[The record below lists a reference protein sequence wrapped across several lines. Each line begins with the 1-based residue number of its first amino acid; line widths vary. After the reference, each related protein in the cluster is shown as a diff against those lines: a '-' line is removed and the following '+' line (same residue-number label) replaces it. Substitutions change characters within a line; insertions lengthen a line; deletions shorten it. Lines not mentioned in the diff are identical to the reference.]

1 MSSTNPR
8 EIPSV
13 PGVNGPV
20 SPTIPVADP
29 PPVAD
34 APADAPADV
43 PPAKSRRRAA
53 GDKAPGAGKTGR
65 PSKDDVLQKQ
75 IADFVAVAF
84 GMGSAVT
91 AGTDGVG
98 APGSVSADFAI
109 VANQAQPLAAALV
122 KVSKTNP
129 AVRKALEMAVSTG
142 AYSELATVVLAGIA
156 LPIMANHQLLPPAI
170 GGIYGAA
177 ASATPTP

>member
-1 MSSTNPR
+1 MSSPTATAPG
-8 EIPSV
+8 PV
-13 PGVNGPV
+13 PGDSGPV
-20 SPTIPVADP
+20 SPTLPIDP
-29 PPVAD
+29 PPAPAKD
-34 APADAPADV
+34 APAAADVAPAK
-43 PPAKSRRRAA
+43 PRRRAA

-84 GMGSAVT
+84 GMGAAVT

-98 APGSVSADFAI
+98 TPGSVSADFVI
-109 VANQAQPLAAALV
+109 VAGQAQPLAAALV
-122 KVSKTNP
+122 KVSKNNAP
-129 AVRKALEMAVSTG
+129 LRKALEMAVSTG

-156 LPIMANHQLLPPAI
+156 LPIMANHQLLPPSI

-177 ASATPTP
+177 ASATPSP

>member
-43 PPAKSRRRAA
+43 PPAKSRRRTA
-53 GDKAPGAGKTGR
+53 GDKQPAKTGR

-84 GMGSAVT
+84 GMGSAVM
-91 AGTDGVG
+91 AGADGVG

-177 ASATPTP
+177 ASATPSP